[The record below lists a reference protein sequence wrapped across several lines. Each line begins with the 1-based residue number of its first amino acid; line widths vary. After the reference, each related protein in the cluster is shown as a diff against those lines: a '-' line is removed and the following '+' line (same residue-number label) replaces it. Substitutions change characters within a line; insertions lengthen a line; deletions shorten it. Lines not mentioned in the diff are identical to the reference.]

1 MARDHLSD
9 AKIRRTK
16 PGAKPHKLYD
26 GGGLFLLVHP
36 NGSRYWRL
44 KYRIAG
50 KERLFAIGVYPEVRL
65 ADARAKAI
73 DARRVIREG
82 GDPVAERRRHR
93 AGGSVPTFKAMAEEW
108 IASRE
113 NQWSTTYR
121 EAVQSAL
128 AGNLYPQIGALPV
141 QSITVPILR
150 EALLLME
157 RRGTLAALRKVRMW
171 ASMVFRYAIA
181 TGRADNDPAAP
192 LRGTFKAH
200 KSRNFAAL
208 TKAQEF
214 GELIARIRTYD
225 GSPVSRCALL
235 LMAYTFTRT
244 GELRSAEWTEFDLD
258 GAMWRIPAERMKMRQ
273 AHLVPLSRQAVK
285 VLSELKPLTGNS
297 RWVFPNER
305 KPQKPMS
312 ENTIL
317 YALYRMGYHSR
328 ATGHGFRSS
337 ASTLLN
343 ELGFDADV
351 IERQLAHQERNKI
364 RAAYHRAQYLPERIK
379 LMQRWADYVDEL
391 AMRTQPAS
399 GPHLAQLGSNTD
411 LQMRLKPPAPSA
423 PTGTTPR
430 RKRQPQPF
438 VQSR

>member
-9 AKIRRTK
+9 AKIRRAK
-16 PGAKPHKLYD
+16 PGARPHKLYD
-26 GGGLFLLVHP
+26 GGGLFLLLHP

-44 KYRIAG
+44 KYRVAG
-50 KERLFAIGVYPEVRL
+50 KEKLFAIGVYPEVSL

-73 DARRVIREG
+73 NARRVIREG
-82 GDPVAERRRHR
+82 GDPVAERRRQR
-93 AGGSVPTFKAMAEEW
+93 ANDSAPTFKAMAQEW

-113 NQWSTTYR
+113 NKWSPTYR

-128 AGNLYPQIGALPV
+128 AANLYPQIGGLPV
-141 QSITVPILR
+141 RSITVPVLR

-181 TGRADNDPAAP
+181 TGRAESDPAAP

-208 TKAQEF
+208 TKPQEF
-214 GELIARIRTYD
+214 GQLVARIRSYD
-225 GSPVSRCALL
+225 GSPVTRCALL
-235 LMAYTFTRT
+235 LMAYTFPRT

-258 GAMWRIPAERMKMRQ
+258 GAMWRIPAERMKMREV
-273 AHLVPLSRQAVK
+273 HLVPLSRQTME

-305 KPQKPMS
+305 KPQRPMS

-343 ELGFDADV
+343 ELGFDPDV
-351 IERQLAHQERNKI
+351 IERQLAHRERNKV
-364 RAAYHRAQYLPERIK
+364 RAAYHRTEYLAERRE
-379 LMQRWADYVDEL
+379 LMQRWADYADAL
-391 AMRTQPAS
+391 AARDSSEDKKARTQNTYDIRRAS
-399 GPHLAQLGSNTD
+399 DGRRAGP
-411 LQMRLKPPAPSA
+411 
-423 PTGTTPR
+423 
-430 RKRQPQPF
+430 
-438 VQSR
+438 